1 MVHSSQTRL
10 IFAYDFCELRAQRD
24 S

>member
-1 MVHSSQTRL
+1 MVHSSQARL